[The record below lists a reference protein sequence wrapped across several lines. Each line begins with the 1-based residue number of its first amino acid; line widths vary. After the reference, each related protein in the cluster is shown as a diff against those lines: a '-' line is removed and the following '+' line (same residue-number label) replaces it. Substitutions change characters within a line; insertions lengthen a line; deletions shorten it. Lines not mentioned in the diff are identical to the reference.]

1 MVAAVP
7 EVILSKIVAEI
18 PIHRL
23 GDPADIARAVVFL
36 AAKESG
42 FITGATLA
50 VNGGHYMG

>member
-1 MVAAVP
+1 MVATVP
-7 EVILSKIVAEI
+7 EAILSKIIAEI

-23 GDPADIARAVVFL
+23 ADPVDIARAVVFL

-50 VNGGHYMG
+50 VNGGHYMS